1 VGASKRP
8 QGTLTLHDGQMSEC
22 LEGGATREILTY
34 LALKVGGDTE
44 NPPHP
49 LIQLGDGM
57 SEQQFEWKKIHA
69 RANERKAKVQDLI
82 TSYKIPCA
90 ICGEDHPAVLDFH
103 HVDESAKSFSMNTAT
118 KNGTKFERIIEE
130 IDKCV
135 VLCSNCHRKHH
146 NAHLY
151 KKVD

>member
-1 VGASKRP
+1 MGASKRP

-34 LALKVGGDTE
+34 LALKVGGNTE

-49 LIQLGDGM
+49 RIQLGGIM
-57 SEQQFEWKKIHA
+57 AEQQNKWILVKP
-69 RANERKAKVQDLI
+69 RSNPRKAMVQTLI

-103 HVDESAKSFSMNTAT
+103 HVDGAMKSFSINTAV
-118 KNGTKFERIIEE
+118 KNGTAKARVIAEIE
-130 IDKCV
+130 KCV

>member
-1 VGASKRP
+1 MGKCLSVWKVVRVGK
-8 QGTLTLHDGQMSEC
+8 
-22 LEGGATREILTY
+22 ILTY
-34 LALKVGGDTE
+34 LALKVGGNTE

-49 LIQLGDGM
+49 LIQLGGNM
-57 SEQQFEWKKIHA
+57 AEQQFKWKKIHA
-69 RANERKAKVQDLI
+69 RANDRKAKVQDLI

-103 HVDESAKSFSMNTAT
+103 HVDESTKSFTMNTAT
-118 KNGTKFERIIEE
+118 KNGTKFERIVEE
-130 IDKCV
+130 IEKCV

-146 NAHLY
+146 HAHLY